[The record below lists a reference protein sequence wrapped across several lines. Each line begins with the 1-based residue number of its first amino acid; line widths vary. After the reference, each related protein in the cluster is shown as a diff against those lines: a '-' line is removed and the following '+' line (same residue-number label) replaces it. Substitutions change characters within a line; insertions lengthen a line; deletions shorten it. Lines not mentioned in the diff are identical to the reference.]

1 MTNEKKAYK
10 IKKIVLAAG
19 ESKRFGDKNK
29 LSEIIKGKPLINHIL
44 DTLFKIF
51 DPSELIIIVG
61 HEKNII
67 KNLIFNKN
75 KDVKILENKNYRK
88 GIGTSIA
95 LGMNNLNADIDGVMI
110 IPADMPYINSKDL
123 INLEKKFMELNCVKV
138 VMPEHNYRIGNPV
151 ILPRNYFKI
160 LKSLKDDFGARSL
173 IKKKDIVTLK
183 TGFGTIFDIDTKEE
197 LAKTKVNY

>member
-1 MTNEKKAYK
+1 MSNEKKAYK

-29 LSEIIKGKPLINHIL
+29 LSVMINDKPIINHVLHKLLEIY
-44 DTLFKIF
+44 DY
-51 DPSELIIIVG
+51 SELLVIVG
-61 HEKNII
+61 HEHKLI
-67 KNLIFNKN
+67 KNLICN
-75 KDVKILENKNYRK
+75 KDIKILENKDYRK

-95 LGMNNLNADIDGVMI
+95 LAINNLNADIDGVMI

-151 ILPRNYFKI
+151 ILPRNYFKT

-173 IKKKDIVTLK
+173 IKNKDIITLK
-183 TGFGTIFDIDTKEE
+183 AGFGTNFDIDTKEE
-197 LAKTKVNY
+197 LAKTNVNY

>member
-1 MTNEKKAYK
+1 MTNEKNANK

-19 ESKRFGDKNK
+19 ESNRFGDKNK
-29 LSEIIKGKPLINHIL
+29 LSEMINNKPMINHVL
-44 DTLFKIF
+44 DTLFEIF
-51 DPSELIIIVG
+51 DYSELIVIVG
-61 HEKNII
+61 HERKLI
-67 KNLIFNKN
+67 KKLIFNK
-75 KDVKILENKNYRK
+75 DIKILENIDYKK

-138 VMPEHNYRIGNPV
+138 VMPKHNYKIGNPV
-151 ILPRNYFKI
+151 ILPRNYFKT

-173 IKKKDIVTLK
+173 IRKKDIITLK

-197 LAKTKVNY
+197 LAKTKANY

>member
-1 MTNEKKAYK
+1 MINEKKNNN
-10 IKKIVLAAG
+10 IKKILLAAG

-29 LSEIIKGKPLINHIL
+29 LSEIINGKPIINHIL
-44 DTLFKIF
+44 DTLCEIF
-51 DPSELIIIVG
+51 HPSELIVIVG
-61 HEKNII
+61 HEQNII
-67 KNLIFNKN
+67 KNLIFNK
-75 KDVKILENKNYRK
+75 DIKILENKDYRK

-95 LGMNNLNADIDGVMI
+95 LGMNNLNEDIDGVMI

-123 INLEKKFMELNCVKV
+123 INLEKKFIELNCVKV

-151 ILPRNYFKI
+151 ILPRNYFKT

-173 IKKKDIVTLK
+173 IRKKDIVTLK

>member
-1 MTNEKKAYK
+1 MINEKKNNN
-10 IKKIVLAAG
+10 IKKILLAAG

-29 LSEIIKGKPLINHIL
+29 LSEIINGKPIINHIL
-44 DTLFKIF
+44 DTLFEIF
-51 DPSELIIIVG
+51 DPSELIVIVG
-61 HEKNII
+61 HEQNII
-67 KNLIFNKN
+67 KNLIFNKEI
-75 KDVKILENKNYRK
+75 KILENKDYRK

-95 LGMNNLNADIDGVMI
+95 LGMNNLNVDIDGVMI

-151 ILPRNYFKI
+151 ILPRNYFKT

-173 IKKKDIVTLK
+173 IRKKDIITLK

>member
-1 MTNEKKAYK
+1 MINGKKNNN
-10 IKKIVLAAG
+10 IKKILLAAG

-29 LSEIIKGKPLINHIL
+29 LSEMINGKPIISHIL
-44 DTLFKIF
+44 DTLCEIF
-51 DPSELIIIVG
+51 DPSELIVIVG

-67 KNLIFNKN
+67 KNLIFNK
-75 KDVKILENKNYRK
+75 DIKILENKDYRK

-151 ILPRNYFKI
+151 ILPRNYFKT

-173 IKKKDIVTLK
+173 IRKKDIITLK

-197 LAKTKVNY
+197 LAKIKVNY

>member
-1 MTNEKKAYK
+1 MINEKKNNN
-10 IKKIVLAAG
+10 IKKILLAAG

-29 LSEIIKGKPLINHIL
+29 LSEIINGKPIINHIL
-44 DTLFKIF
+44 DTLFEIF
-51 DPSELIIIVG
+51 DPSELIVIVG

-67 KNLIFNKN
+67 KNLIFNK
-75 KDVKILENKNYRK
+75 DIKILENKDYRK

-151 ILPRNYFKI
+151 ILPRNYFKT

-173 IKKKDIVTLK
+173 IRKKDTVTLK

>member
-1 MTNEKKAYK
+1 MINEKKNNN
-10 IKKIVLAAG
+10 IKKILLAAG

-29 LSEIIKGKPLINHIL
+29 LSEIINGKPIINHIL
-44 DTLFKIF
+44 DTLCEIF
-51 DPSELIIIVG
+51 DPSELIVIVG
-61 HEKNII
+61 HEQNII
-67 KNLIFNKN
+67 KNLIFNK
-75 KDVKILENKNYRK
+75 DIKILENKDYRK

-95 LGMNNLNADIDGVMI
+95 LAINNLNVDIDGVMI

-151 ILPRNYFKI
+151 ILPRNYFKT

-173 IKKKDIVTLK
+173 IRKKDIITLK

-197 LAKTKVNY
+197 LAKTKANY